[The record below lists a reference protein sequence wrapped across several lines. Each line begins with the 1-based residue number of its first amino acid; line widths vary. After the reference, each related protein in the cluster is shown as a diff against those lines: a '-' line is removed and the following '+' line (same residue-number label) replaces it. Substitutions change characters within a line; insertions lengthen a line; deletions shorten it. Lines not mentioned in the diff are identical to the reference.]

1 MRNYLTNLNFK
12 YDEEIL
18 KLHFENAD
26 YVDFKLSDPS
36 KAQNKFF
43 VHAPGWQ
50 ICRNLN
56 HIKEVE
62 RIVAYFET
70 LFESAIRS
78 QFFKQMAGC
87 EIPYHH
93 DGRPKCSINILLSE
107 NNAPITFEDI
117 GDVYYTCALLDVKKK
132 HMIRAHNKD
141 RWLFNLSILEKTYDE
156 CIKRLPNSLRA

>member
-1 MRNYLTNLNFK
+1 MHFTHLDFK
-12 YDEEIL
+12 YDAEIL

-36 KAQNKFF
+36 KAQDKFF

-50 ICRNLN
+50 ICRDLN
-56 HIKEVE
+56 HIKEVK
-62 RIVAYFET
+62 RIVTYFEM
-70 LFESAIRS
+70 LFESTIRS

-107 NNAPITFEDI
+107 DNAPITFEDI
-117 GDVYYTCALLDVKKK
+117 GDVHYKCALLDVKKK
-132 HMIRAHNKD
+132 HMIKAHDKD

-156 CIKRLPNSLRA
+156 CLERLPDTLRA